1 MIRAVDNGRGAAS
14 HGNGTD
20 GTASHGTASHAGNG
34 HGEAA
39 GGRRIRVRVLRQD
52 VAAGESYWER
62 FEVPYE
68 PNMNVISVLQRI
80 AAGARSLDGRR
91 VAPVAWDCCCLEEVC
106 GSCTM
111 LINGRTRMACSALV
125 DRLLADEGGE
135 IELRPMS
142 KFPVVRDLVV
152 DRRRL
157 FRSLEK
163 VKAWVPVDD
172 SYDHGPGPRIS
183 PEAQEDMYPLSE
195 CISCGCCLEACP
207 QYTKVEPVRRDGE
220 SVEDFERRRKA
231 AFDSAF
237 IGAHAISQAMLFN
250 SNPTGSMIADERL
263 EALTSAGGIQMCGNA
278 QNCVAVCPKR
288 IPLTR
293 SIARAGR
300 AATVWAIKK
309 IFDR

>member
-1 MIRAVDNGRGAAS
+1 MIKSAAIDDVAPVGSNG
-14 HGNGTD
+14 
-20 GTASHGTASHAGNG
+20 HAG
-34 HGEAA
+34 E
-39 GGRRIRVRVLRQD
+39 GGRMLHVRVLRQD
-52 VAAGESYWER
+52 APGQESYWER
-62 FEVPYE
+62 HAIPYE

-80 AAGARSLDGRR
+80 AARARSEDGSR
-91 VAPVAWDCCCLEEVC
+91 VAPVAWDCNCLEEVC

-111 LINGRTRMACSALV
+111 IVNGRTRMACSALV
-125 DRLLADEGGE
+125 DKLLAENPEE

-157 FRSLEK
+157 FGALER

-183 PEAQEDMYPLSE
+183 PEEQEDAYPLST
-195 CISCGCCLEACP
+195 CMSCGCCLEACP
-207 QYTKVEPVRRDGE
+207 QYTKIEVVRRDDE
-220 SVEDFERRRKA
+220 SVEEFEKRRKA
-231 AFDSAF
+231 AYDRGFL
-237 IGAHAISQAMLFN
+237 GAHAISQAMLFN
-250 SNPTGSMIADERL
+250 SHPTGRMIADERMQS
-263 EALTSAGGIQMCGNA
+263 LTAQGGIQMCGNA
-278 QNCVAVCPKR
+278 QNCVAVCPKS

-309 IFDR
+309 LFDR

>member
-1 MIRAVDNGRGAAS
+1 MIKAVDSNGHAS
-14 HGNGTD
+14 HSAP
-20 GTASHGTASHAGNG
+20 ASSKKV
-34 HGEAA
+34 
-39 GGRRIRVRVLRQD
+39 RVRVLRQD
-52 VAAGESYWER
+52 IEGGESYWER

-68 PNMNVISVLQRI
+68 PNLNVISVLQKI
-80 AAGARSLDGRR
+80 AAQAKTSDGRK
-91 VAPVAWDCCCLEEVC
+91 VAPVAWDCACLEEVC

-125 DRLLADEGGE
+125 DKLLAEDGGE

-142 KFPVVRDLVV
+142 KFPVMRDLVV

-157 FRSLEK
+157 FRSLER

-183 PEAQEDMYPLSE
+183 PEQQGDAYPLSE

-207 QYTKVEPVRRDGE
+207 QFTKIEVTQRDGE
-220 SVEDFERRRKA
+220 SDVDFETRRRK

-237 IGAHAISQAMLFN
+237 VGPHAISQAMLFN
-250 SNPTGSMIADERL
+250 SHPTGGMIADERM
-263 EALTSAGGIQMCGNA
+263 EALTGPGGIQMCGNA
-278 QNCVAVCPKR
+278 QNCVAVCPKK

-300 AATVWAIKK
+300 AATVWAFKRF
-309 IFDR
+309 FDR

>member
-1 MIRAVDNGRGAAS
+1 MIQAVDSSPRS
-14 HGNGTD
+14 VH
-20 GTASHGTASHAGNG
+20 
-34 HGEAA
+34 
-39 GGRRIRVRVLRQD
+39 VRVLRQD
-52 VAAGESYWER
+52 APGGESYWER

-80 AAGARSLDGRR
+80 AALAHAEDGRA
-91 VAPVAWDCCCLEEVC
+91 VPPVAWDCNCLEEVC

-125 DRLLADEGGE
+125 DSLLQEGDE

-142 KFPVVRDLVV
+142 KFPVVRDLCV
-152 DRRRL
+152 DRSRL
-157 FRSLEK
+157 FRSLER
-163 VKAWVPVDD
+163 VKAWVPVDG
-172 SYDHGPGPRIS
+172 SYDHGPGPRVS
-183 PEAQEDMYPLSE
+183 PEEQEDAYPLAT

-207 QYTKVEPVRRDGE
+207 QFTKIEVARRDDE
-220 SVEDFERRRKA
+220 SVEAFEKRRRA
-231 AFDSAF
+231 AFDAGF
-237 IGAHAISQAMLFN
+237 VGAHAISQTMLFN
-250 SNPTGSMIADERL
+250 SHPIGRMIADERM
-263 EALTSAGGIQMCGNA
+263 ESITAPGGIQMCGNA

-309 IFDR
+309 LFDR

>member
-1 MIRAVDNGRGAAS
+1 MIKAVHAHDE
-14 HGNGTD
+14 
-20 GTASHGTASHAGNG
+20 TASHD
-34 HGEAA
+34 HGQAPA
-39 GGRRIRVRVLRQD
+39 TRMVRVRVLRQD
-52 VAAGESYWER
+52 VAGGESYWER

-68 PNMNVISVLQRI
+68 PNMNVISVLQKI
-80 AAGARSLDGRR
+80 AARARSRDGRR
-91 VAPVAWDCCCLEEVC
+91 VAPVAWDCSCLEEVC

-125 DRLLADEGGE
+125 DRLVEENGEE

-152 DRRRL
+152 DRQRL
-157 FRSLEK
+157 FRSLER
-163 VKAWVPVDD
+163 VKAWVPVDG

-183 PEAQEDMYPLSE
+183 PEEQEDAYPLAE

-207 QYTKVEPVRRDGE
+207 QFTKLEVVRREDE
-220 SVEDFERRRKA
+220 SEEEFEKRRRA
-231 AFDSAF
+231 AFDTGF
-237 IGAHAISQAMLFN
+237 VGAHAISQAMLFN
-250 SNPTGSMIADERL
+250 SHPTGRMIADERL
-263 EALTSAGGIQMCGNA
+263 QALTAQGGIQMCGNA

-300 AATVWAIKK
+300 AATMWAIRKL
-309 IFDR
+309 FDR